1 MSKPD
6 FSIAILGAGPV
17 GCALALMLARHA
29 ADPADILL
37 VRGAPPAGRAAPS
50 APGIT
55 PPPASVIA
63 PIPAPATAPLAAPAV
78 PALPARP
85 RAAAPEADV
94 RVLAMNHGSRVLLE
108 SLGAWPR
115 GTASIHTIHV
125 SQRGRLGRTL
135 IRDTDFDVPQ
145 LGAVTAYAALHAALM
160 RQVEQAGITVRAL
173 PGARLAAQD
182 ADGVTLADADGDSLR
197 CGVAVQSDGAGA
209 DDIRREY
216 GQHAVLATVRAALPR
231 DGWAFERFTRE
242 GPLALLPHPAAPD
255 TYAVVWC
262 CAPERAQ
269 ALAALDQA
277 AFSTALLEAF
287 GDRLGMLACLA
298 PRHVFPLFLSARRAL
313 VHGRTVAVGNAA
325 QTLHPV
331 AGQGLNLGLRD
342 AARLAQSLASWLGR
356 PAGAPTEALAAYT
369 RARRGDRWL
378 TAGLT
383 DLMPRAFATGLAP
396 LEHAGGLALLGLD
409 LLQPLRAPLA
419 RHLLQG
425 LRA

>member
-1 MSKPD
+1 MAS
-6 FSIAILGAGPV
+6 AGAT
-17 GCALALMLARHA
+17 
-29 ADPADILL
+29 
-37 VRGAPPAGRAAPS
+37 RGAAPAAAVPAAP
-50 APGIT
+50 I
-55 PPPASVIA
+55 SVVA
-63 PIPAPATAPLAAPAV
+63 PIPVPASAPLAAPAV
-78 PALPARP
+78 PVTPAGDAG
-85 RAAAPEADV
+85 AATTGAAGPGASAPTAARPEADA

-115 GTASIHTIHV
+115 GAADIQTIHV

-135 IRDTDFDVPQ
+135 IRNTDFDVPQ
-145 LGAVTAYAALHAALM
+145 LGAVTGYPILHAALM
-160 RQVEQAGITVRAL
+160 RQVEAAGITVRTLA
-173 PGARLAAQD
+173 GARLAGQD
-182 ADGVTLADADGDSLR
+182 AAGATIADVDGNILR

-216 GQHAVLATVRAALPR
+216 GQQAVLTTVRATLPR
-231 DGWAFERFTRE
+231 AGWAFERFTRE

-262 CAPERAQ
+262 CPPERAS

-277 AFSTALLEAF
+277 AFSAALTEAF
-287 GDRLGMLACLA
+287 GDRLGALTCFA

-313 VHGRTVAVGNAA
+313 VNGRNVAVGNAA

-342 AARLAQSLASWLGR
+342 AARLALSLAPWLAD
-356 PAGAPTEALAAYT
+356 PAGSPDAALAGFA
-369 RARRGDRWL
+369 RARRDDRWL

-383 DLMPRAFATGLAP
+383 DLMPRAFTTGVAAF
-396 LEHAGGLALLGLD
+396 EHAGGLALLSLD
-409 LLQPLRAPLA
+409 LLSPLRAPLA